1 MDILITG
8 LLLGATYSLMAMGL
22 TLQYGVARIMN
33 LANGE
38 VLVAGAFAAF
48 WIYTAQQ
55 LNPMWALLVAVPLA
69 FAVNWLA
76 YQWLLRPLVRRAKNR
91 GMLEVDSILA
101 TFGLSFAA
109 VGLMRMAF
117 GGEFFNYSF
126 LAVPLEIFGQPFG
139 LNRVVAAGVSV
150 LVCGLLYL
158 GLTGTRLGM
167 AMRAL
172 AVDPRSAGLVAID
185 VPRMS
190 ALAFALGGAIS
201 ASGGVVLSTF
211 LTMDASIGVLF
222 TMKAL
227 IIVIMGGV
235 GDVRGAVLAAL
246 ILGLAETMVASWID
260 PGLTLAAAY
269 LLFVL
274 VLLFRPQGLFGRR
287 TS

>member
-101 TFGLSFAA
+101 TFGISFAA

-126 LAVPLEIFGQPFG
+126 LAVPLDIFGQPFG

-172 AVDPRSAGLVAID
+172 AVDPRAAGLVAT
-185 VPRMS
+185 PWP
-190 ALAFALGGAIS
+190 LL
-201 ASGGVVLSTF
+201 
-211 LTMDASIGVLF
+211 
-222 TMKAL
+222 
-227 IIVIMGGV
+227 
-235 GDVRGAVLAAL
+235 VRDQ
-246 ILGLAETMVASWID
+246 W
-260 PGLTLAAAY
+260 
-269 LLFVL
+269 
-274 VLLFRPQGLFGRR
+274 